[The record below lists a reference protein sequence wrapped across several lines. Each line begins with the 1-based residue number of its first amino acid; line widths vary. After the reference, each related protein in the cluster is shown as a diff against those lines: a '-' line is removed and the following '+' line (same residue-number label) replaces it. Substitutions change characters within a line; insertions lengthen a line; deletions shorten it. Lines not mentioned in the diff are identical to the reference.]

1 MSGGSDVFPR
11 RSFSSFT
18 ASRLPSTFWGQLLPP
33 RFVISSSSA
42 TGSSHAGVEAHNNA
56 KANTKCRF
64 CHMRH
69 REGTQCRRYCEL
81 CEVHHQY
88 GHRLSSPGL
97 RRRAAGR
104 RRTLA
109 SAAAHLAPRGSP
121 PTLDWGEPERAKASC
136 TRAAGLRRSASTR
149 TRLLVGDHLQARG
162 DHLQTSW
169 ALPPSDGPCQH
180 LIDLASIC

>member
-56 KANTKCRF
+56 KANAKCRF

-81 CEVHHQY
+81 CIVHHQAVKHLHELT
-88 GHRLSSPGL
+88 GVLGFPGSAFGVFGLFSLFCSSSHWVCLVCFVCLATL
-97 RRRAAGR
+97 R
-104 RRTLA
+104 
-109 SAAAHLAPRGSP
+109 
-121 PTLDWGEPERAKASC
+121 
-136 TRAAGLRRSASTR
+136 
-149 TRLLVGDHLQARG
+149 VRG
-162 DHLQTSW
+162 DHL
-169 ALPPSDGPCQH
+169 LPCPMA
-180 LIDLASIC
+180 LASSMALARSTALASSARRPLQILRRQLAELRVRGGGDV